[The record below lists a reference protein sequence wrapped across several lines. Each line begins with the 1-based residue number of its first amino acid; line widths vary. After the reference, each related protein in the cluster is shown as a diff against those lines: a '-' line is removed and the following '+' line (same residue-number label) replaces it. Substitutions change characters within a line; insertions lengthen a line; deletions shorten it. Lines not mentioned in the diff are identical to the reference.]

1 MDYMEQEDDC
11 DDVSLLEEEGDK
23 VSDDEGTDGM
33 NDITLQ
39 CLLNAKNY
47 RKVMEVKEPENYG
60 DTFLKDMQKEKGKI
74 MSQVEDI
81 IDGKMVN
88 SDMYVLFR
96 SFVKCLHR
104 TWELEKIQKETDN
117 ERERYEEEQV
127 QKYAGSS
134 GWSFWSSDRVVK
146 RG

>member
-1 MDYMEQEDDC
+1 MDYMEHDDC
-11 DDVSLLEEEGDK
+11 DDVSLLEEEGDR
-23 VSDDEGTDGM
+23 VSDEEGPDGM

-60 DTFLKDMQKEKGKI
+60 DTFLKDMKKTKGKI

-81 IDGKMVN
+81 IDGKTVN

-96 SFVKCLHR
+96 SFVKCLYR
-104 TWELEKIQKETDN
+104 SWELEKIQQETHD

-127 QKYAGSS
+127 QKYAGTS